1 MIRRFQSH
9 CVLKRLL
16 AGLATAYLA
25 STAQALDPN
34 REIAQYIRDQWGAEQ
49 GFPGGNV
56 YAMAE
61 TDDGYLWIGAEQGLV
76 RFDGLNFR
84 LFNLANLTALPPGP
98 VLGLTVA
105 AGGNL
110 WIRPQSAGLLRYRA
124 GVFRDVSAQLP
135 RAETGVTA
143 MCAGRNGEILLARP
157 GGNLKSSG
165 GKLVPLGLTVESL
178 VISMAQTADG
188 RIWMG
193 TRDEGLFSP
202 SEGGVSSIAE
212 GLPDKKVNT
221 LLALGDRELW
231 IGTDNGLVRWNGTE
245 LTQAGLSPSLEH
257 AQILAMTRDRESNIW
272 VGTARGLM
280 RVNAKGVSS
289 LEKRG
294 RQTVGAVTAVFE
306 DREGD
311 LWAGSAG
318 GIERFRDS
326 VFLTYSTSEGPR
338 SGNGGPLYADTENR
352 TWFGPSDG
360 GLFWI
365 TGDQIRQVSS
375 AGLDKDVVYSIAGG
389 PGELWIGR
397 QRGGLTHLTTKEG
410 SFTARTYTQREGLA
424 QSSVYAVHRNRDGTV
439 WVGTLSGG
447 ASRFTNGRFTTYTT
461 SNGLASNTVGA
472 IEEGSDGTMW
482 FATPNGLNALSKDR
496 WRIYTGR
503 DGLPPG
509 NVNCL
514 LEDPTGVLWIGTS
527 EGVAYLSAGQIHVPR
542 DVPESLGEPVFGMA
556 QDKNGWLW
564 IATAS
569 HVLRVN
575 RKELLDGALGEADVR
590 EYGIADGLLGTG
602 GVNRNRSVV
611 ADSLGRIW
619 FSLNRGISVA
629 DPVRM
634 MHTSAPAP
642 VHIQA
647 ISADGRPIDLR
658 GPIHIPPARQRFTFS
673 YLGLS
678 LSAPDR
684 VKYRYMLDGFDRG
697 WSEPTAAREAVYTN
711 LGPRSYRFRVIA
723 SNPDGVWNSAETT
736 IGFAID
742 PVLWQTWWFR
752 LSGLLTCILAF
763 AAVYRFRLH
772 QLANQLSVRFEER
785 LAERTRIAQELHD
798 TLLQGFLSASMQL
811 HVAVDRLPEDSP
823 ARPPLSRVLE
833 LMRQV
838 IDEGRNAV
846 RGLRS
851 AQSASL
857 DLEHAFSLIQQ
868 ELGIHQEI
876 AFRIIVDGEP
886 RPLHPVLRDEV
897 YRIGREAVVN
907 AFRHSRA
914 TSVEVE
920 LEYSMNHFRIL
931 VRDNGQG
938 IDSQMLQSG
947 REGHFGL
954 SGMRERAERVGARL
968 KLWSRAEAGTEVELT
983 VPGHIAFQFPSSNR
997 MRKWFAKLYPR
1008 KAGALASEPRTERD
1022 Q

>member
-1 MIRRFQSH
+1 MRGFRQSGI
-9 CVLKRLL
+9 LLRLL
-16 AGLATAYLA
+16 AGLATAYFV
-25 STAQALDPN
+25 SPAQALDPN
-34 REIAQYIRDQWGAEQ
+34 REMAQYIRDQWGAEQ

-56 YAMAE
+56 YAIAE

-84 LFNLANLTALPPGP
+84 LFNLATLTALPPGP
-98 VLGLTVA
+98 VLGLTVDA
-105 AGGNL
+105 AGNL
-110 WIRPQSAGLLRYRA
+110 WIRPQRQGLLRYRA
-124 GVFRDVSAQLP
+124 GVFRDVSAEIP
-135 RAETGVTA
+135 PPETGITA
-143 MCAGRNGEILLARP
+143 MCRARNGEVLLARP

-165 GKLVPLGLTVESL
+165 GKLVPLGLTADSL
-178 VISMAQTADG
+178 VISMAQTGDG

-221 LLALGDRELW
+221 LLAAGDRELW
-231 IGTDNGLVRWNGTE
+231 IGTDSGLVRWNGIE

-257 AQILAMTRDRESNIW
+257 AQILAMSTDHESNIW

-280 RVNAKGVSS
+280 RVNPRGVSTA
-289 LEKRG
+289 EKRG
-294 RQTVGAVTAVFE
+294 RQTGGGAVTAVFE

-311 LWAGSAG
+311 LWVGSAG

-326 VFLTYSTSEGPR
+326 AFLSYPTPGRLQSDD
-338 SGNGGPLYADTENR
+338 NGPLYADTDNR
-352 TWFGPSDG
+352 TWFAPSDG

-365 TGDQIRQVSS
+365 KGDQIRQTS
-375 AGLDKDVVYSIAGG
+375 AGLGKDVVYSIAGG

-397 QRGGLTHLTTKEG
+397 QRGGLTHLITKG
-410 SFTARTYTQREGLA
+410 DSFTATTYTQADGLA
-424 QSSVYAVHRNRDGTV
+424 QNSVYAVHRNRDGTV
-439 WVGTLSGG
+439 WAGTLSGG

-461 SNGLASNTVGA
+461 TNGLASNTVGA

-482 FATPNGLNALSKDR
+482 FATPNGLNALANGR
-496 WRIYTGR
+496 WRIYTGS

-514 LEDPTGVLWIGTS
+514 LEDSTGVLWIGTS
-527 EGVAYLSAGQIHVPR
+527 EGVAFLASGQVHVPR
-542 DVPESLGEPVFGMA
+542 DVPESLHEQVFGMA
-556 QDKNGWLW
+556 QDRNGWLW
-564 IATAS
+564 IATAG
-569 HVLRVN
+569 HVLRVD
-575 RKELLDGALGEADVR
+575 REKLLDAALGDADMR
-590 EYGIADGLLGTG
+590 EYSLADGLLGTA
-602 GVNRNRSVV
+602 GVKRNRSVV

-619 FSLNRGISVA
+619 FSLKRGISVV
-629 DPVRM
+629 DPGRISSN
-634 MHTSAPAP
+634 SAPAP

-647 ISADGRPIDLR
+647 ISADGRPVELR
-658 GPIHIPPARQRFTFS
+658 NPIRIPPARQRFTFR
-673 YLGLS
+673 YIGVS

-723 SNPDGVWNSAETT
+723 SNPNGVWNSAETT
-736 IGFAID
+736 IEFAIE
-742 PVLWQTWWFR
+742 PVFWQTWWFR
-752 LSGLLTCILAF
+752 LMGLLSCILAF

-811 HVAVDRLPEDSP
+811 DVAVDRLPADSP
-823 ARPPLSRVLE
+823 ARPPLSRVLD

-851 AQSASL
+851 AQSVSL
-857 DLEHAFSLIQQ
+857 NLEQAFSRVQQ
-868 ELGIHQEI
+868 EVGVTEEV

-886 RPLHPVLRDEV
+886 RPLHPVLRDEI
-897 YRIGREAVVN
+897 YRIGREALVN

-914 TSVEVE
+914 TSIE
-920 LEYSMNHFRIL
+920 LQIEYSTGQFRIL
-931 VRDNGQG
+931 VRDNGLG
-938 IDSQMLQSG
+938 IDPHMLQSG
-947 REGHFGL
+947 RDGHFGL
-954 SGMRERAERVGARL
+954 SGMRERAERVGGQI
-968 KLWSRAEAGTEVELT
+968 KLWSRSEAGTEVELT
-983 VPGHIAFQFPSSNR
+983 VPGSIAFQFPSSGR
-997 MRKWFAKLYPR
+997 GPKWLAKLYPR
-1008 KAGALASEPRTERD
+1008 KAGALAPKPRRERER
-1022 Q
+1022 